1 MYALCTLPVGERK
14 QGIIFVMNMTEDLM
28 DLDFD
33 FDALED
39 KVRLEAAEVSGNA

>member
-1 MYALCTLPVGERK
+1 MYALCTLPTDER
-14 QGIIFVMNMTEDLM
+14 GHAILFVMDMTEELI

-39 KVRLEAAEVSGNA
+39 KMRLEQTEVSGNA